1 MERIRFTRAWH
12 ARAALLTAAGALR
25 WLLRG
30 NIRYAGECGR
40 DALWFARFALGLTSY
55 QGGRQ

>member
-1 MERIRFTRAWH
+1 MQRIRFTRAWH

-30 NIRYAGECGR
+30 NLRYARECGR
-40 DALWFARFALGLTSY
+40 DAVWFASYAVGLTHY
-55 QGGRQ
+55 QDGRQ